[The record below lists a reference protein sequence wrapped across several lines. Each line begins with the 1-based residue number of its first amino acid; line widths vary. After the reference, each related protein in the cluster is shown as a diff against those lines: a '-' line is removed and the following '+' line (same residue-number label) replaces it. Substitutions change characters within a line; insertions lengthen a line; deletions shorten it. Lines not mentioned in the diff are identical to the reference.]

1 MKRGHR
7 EKERRRNDA
16 IERAKTPTIFKRPL
30 GLREKV
36 RLGLVDI
43 NEAIELALGYNE
55 NIRGWLARR
64 KKANIKP
71 KIKQS
76 SGKKKKGDKKKNVQ
90 KDRKIS

>member
-1 MKRGHR
+1 MKRGHL

-16 IERAKTPTIFKRPL
+16 IERAKMPTTFKRPF

-43 NEAIELALGYNE
+43 DEAIKLALGYNE
-55 NIRGWLARR
+55 SIRRWLARR

-76 SGKKKKGDKKKNVQ
+76 SEKKKKGGKKKSVQ
-90 KDRKIS
+90 KDKKLP